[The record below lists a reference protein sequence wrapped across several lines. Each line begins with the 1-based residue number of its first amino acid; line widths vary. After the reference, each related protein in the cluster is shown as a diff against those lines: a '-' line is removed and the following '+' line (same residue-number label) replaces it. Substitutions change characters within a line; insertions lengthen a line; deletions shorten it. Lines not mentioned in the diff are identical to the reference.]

1 MRDIC
6 RRSLP
11 EMTFELMMKEVSS
24 ARKAAQSRTAWRID
38 GTLREFAKFEP
49 LNLWFDYP
57 VHTVDTTGILKDLSD
72 ENSRPFYERATAK
85 RKEKAA
91 DKNEQNRIK
100 FENAVNLCNAGE
112 APTVKQIV
120 EYLDDIPEKTIRG
133 WIKKFDYVIDKDT
146 HTVIKCE

>member
-1 MRDIC
+1 
-6 RRSLP
+6 
-11 EMTFELMMKEVSS
+11 MTFELMMKEVSS

-112 APTVKQIV
+112 APTSRQLA
-120 EYLDDIPEKTIRG
+120 EYLDLDVRTVRN
-133 WIKKFDYVIDKDT
+133 WIKRYGYEIEKNT
-146 HTVIKCE
+146 NTVVKKQCNDE